1 MEWYNVK
8 STVRPE
14 DEDTVTSKKY
24 NYIRRNITEATEE
37 IEGET
42 VTYYEYEE
50 CKVPKE
56 SWGMYEELIQTQA
69 DVDYLNMITEG
80 L

>member
-42 VTYYEYEE
+42 VTCYEYEE